1 MKLDLSLNI
10 HLRGLLKYHEKKLE
24 HQKGLLEP
32 VESYWNY
39 GLTKPVMY
47 LLQ

>member
-10 HLRGLLKYHEKKLE
+10 HLRGLVKYPEKKLE

-32 VESYWNY
+32 VQSYWNY
-39 GLTKPVMY
+39 SLIKPVMY
-47 LLQ
+47 PLQ